1 MAAAYKAGYEPRV
14 GNISLYKLQPSTT
27 SSSPAVEPEEPC
39 TQATG
44 RKRRRKRKRKRQ
56 AELDG
61 LAGSD
66 AEMQEQECT
75 DVPPAPSS
83 LSPVLETDH
92 ATQPEPQRLTY
103 AAAARSPPC
112 QPPTPGGKRAAPA
125 VLASPAKQPAR
136 PERGPVDEVSA
147 YLQQQLK
154 ERQWDY
160 DLVSLAADAR
170 VTDDG
175 NLVGLQVPRTCE
187 AASWEPND
195 VYDELRHAGFSGCS
209 EEDQEETFNR
219 LLKPAAPPDSGNG
232 VVVPH
237 EAPDGPPKPKKK
249 GKK

>member
-1 MAAAYKAGYEPRV
+1 MRVPVILRVYTSLLVPVAGCGRFWAGLVALENNENSKGSFFDLSGPTYRFGTSPVSADAFAGGGGIALLRALADDKKARNGLRWLMAAAYKAGYEPRV

-92 ATQPEPQRLTY
+92 ATQPEPQRI
-103 AAAARSPPC
+103 ARRDKLGS
-112 QPPTPGGKRAAPA
+112 
-125 VLASPAKQPAR
+125 
-136 PERGPVDEVSA
+136 D
-147 YLQQQLK
+147 
-154 ERQWDY
+154 
-160 DLVSLAADAR
+160 
-170 VTDDG
+170 
-175 NLVGLQVPRTCE
+175 
-187 AASWEPND
+187 
-195 VYDELRHAGFSGCS
+195 
-209 EEDQEETFNR
+209 
-219 LLKPAAPPDSGNG
+219 
-232 VVVPH
+232 
-237 EAPDGPPKPKKK
+237 
-249 GKK
+249 

>member
-1 MAAAYKAGYEPRV
+1 
-14 GNISLYKLQPSTT
+14 
-27 SSSPAVEPEEPC
+27 
-39 TQATG
+39 
-44 RKRRRKRKRKRQ
+44 
-56 AELDG
+56 
-61 LAGSD
+61 
-66 AEMQEQECT
+66 MQEQECT

-170 VTDDG
+170 VTLDA
-175 NLVGLQVPRTCE
+175 NLVGLQVPRTSE
-187 AASWEPND
+187 AASWEPNV
-195 VYDELRHAGFSGCS
+195 VYEELQWCTLTCIS
-209 EEDQEETFNR
+209 EERREEAINR

>member
-92 ATQPEPQRLTY
+92 DTVTPDRLL
-103 AAAARSPPC
+103 RNSKLLH
-112 QPPTPGGKRAAPA
+112 PTNC
-125 VLASPAKQPAR
+125 
-136 PERGPVDEVSA
+136 
-147 YLQQQLK
+147 
-154 ERQWDY
+154 
-160 DLVSLAADAR
+160 VSLYSKH
-170 VTDDG
+170 
-175 NLVGLQVPRTCE
+175 RTE
-187 AASWEPND
+187 HS
-195 VYDELRHAGFSGCS
+195 LSR
-209 EEDQEETFNR
+209 
-219 LLKPAAPPDSGNG
+219 
-232 VVVPH
+232 
-237 EAPDGPPKPKKK
+237 
-249 GKK
+249 